1 MRTTRFDV
9 TYRPKF
15 IPSSGMARFLL
26 VSIALVLAYLALV
39 PVLWVNRGVVENGP
53 ISFNAPALKASLT
66 TGNSISQLE
75 RACADQQAISSLDYA
90 RLKIVGGRVDSR
102 ILYGCYAVKSD
113 GTVGG
118 AAVLDQDLI
127 LVKNVSLLKRSGAW
141 RWIGA
146 VKTKTEIVLGS
157 LGLIGILCMYLL
169 YYRRP
174 KPGPPSEP
182 VRQWWKGR
190 VGDVVVGIIIFL
202 SWLIIWILPGRS
214 RARKLRLSFMYGFAY
229 IPFFIIGPFSAV
241 ADYPDA
247 LGVTVVGLLGLGVLW
262 GWLGGRS
269 LLRPS
274 GWGYPDQPLMVRPQP
289 IQPSTQEMP
298 TPPVKP
304 SASMDEATTV
314 PSTSAPNRS
323 TVASP
328 DLRETAAREPASSAH
343 SGLFKVQGPEQL
355 PTFADIGG
363 MTQLKDLLADT
374 FGLLLAFGEEAER
387 YRINFN
393 GILLHGPPGVG
404 KTFIARATAGEF
416 GLNFVRV
423 TTGDLI
429 SKWFGESAKNV
440 AAVFRFA
447 VSNVPCVLFFDEFD
461 SVALRRDD
469 EPDNESRRVVNQLLS
484 SLEEYRSIRELIVI
498 AATNRLERLDPA
510 VVRPGRFDKHVRVDL
525 PDRDARQA
533 ILAAQLRN
541 RPVAHDLDLSE
552 LVDRTQGFT
561 AAALAAVVEAAA
573 LAAFRESTTT
583 GMDTPITTAALL
595 GALMARGGADRPTAT
610 AHSWDDL
617 VLPTRTKDELQE
629 IQRLIED
636 PELARRFG
644 IDPPSGLLLAG
655 PPGTGKT
662 TIARVLAAQAR
673 CSFYSASAAD
683 LTSKWVGESEQRVQA
698 LFARARDNAP
708 SIIFLDELDAIAR
721 KRLAGQDIS
730 DRQLTQLLA
739 EIDGLG
745 SHPGVFVIGATNRP
759 DILDQA
765 ITRGGRLSRTIWIPP
780 PDLDGRVS
788 ILELQTRRMPLGEV
802 DLRAVARVTEGFSGG
817 DLKAVCQ
824 QAAIGA
830 LMRTSDRSGH
840 PETSEAQVLL
850 EDFAGAVAA
859 IQASKK
865 ATTPNPPRR

>member
-1 MRTTRFDV
+1 ML
-9 TYRPKF
+9 
-15 IPSSGMARFLL
+15 ARFLL
-26 VSIALVLAYLALV
+26 VAMALALTYLILV

-53 ISFNAPALKASLT
+53 ISFDAPALKTALT
-66 TGNSISQLE
+66 TGHSVGQLE
-75 RACADQQAISSLDYA
+75 RACAEQQAISSLDYTG
-90 RLKIVGGRVDSR
+90 LKVVGGGVDSR
-102 ILYGCYAVKSD
+102 VLYGCYAVNSD

-118 AAVLDQDLI
+118 AAVLDQNLVP
-127 LVKNVSLLKRSGAW
+127 VKNVSLLKRSGAW

-146 VKTKTEIVLGS
+146 VKTRTEIVLGF
-157 LGLIGILCMYLL
+157 LGLVGILGMYFL

-174 KPGPPSEP
+174 RPGLRSEP
-182 VRQWWKGR
+182 ERQWWQGR
-190 VGDVVVGIIIFL
+190 VSDIGIGMIPFV

-229 IPFFIIGPFSAV
+229 IPFFIIGSFSAV
-241 ADYPDA
+241 TDYPDA
-247 LGVTVVGLLGLGVLW
+247 LSAVVVGLLGLAVLW
-262 GWLGGRS
+262 GWLGGRA
-269 LLRPS
+269 LLRPE
-274 GWGYPDQPLMVRPQP
+274 GWGYPDQLPKARPQP
-289 IQPSTQEMP
+289 IQPSAPEVP

-304 SASMDEATTV
+304 SSSTNQSTAI
-314 PSTSAPNRS
+314 PSASAPSRS
-323 TVASP
+323 SVISP
-328 DLRETAAREPASSAH
+328 DPGETAAAEPTLSSH
-343 SGLFKVQGPEQL
+343 WGLFRVQGPEQL
-355 PTFADIGG
+355 PTFADVGG
-363 MTQLKDLLADT
+363 MTPLKDLLADT

-387 YRINFN
+387 YRISFN

-404 KTFIARATAGEF
+404 KTFVARATAGEF

-423 TTGDLI
+423 ATGDLI

-440 AAVFRFA
+440 AAAFRFA
-447 VSNVPCVLFFDEFD
+447 ASNVPCMLFFDEFD

-484 SLEEYRSIRELIVI
+484 SLEEYRSIRELVVM

-525 PDRDARQA
+525 PDREARRA

-541 RPVAHDLDLSE
+541 RPVTDDLDLSGV
-552 LVDRTQGFT
+552 VDRTQGFT
-561 AAALAAVVEAAA
+561 AAALTAVVEAAA

-583 GMDTPITTAALL
+583 GVDTPITTAALL
-595 GALMARGGADRPTAT
+595 GALMARGGADRPMAT

-617 VLPTRTKDELQE
+617 ILATRTKDELQE

-636 PELARRFG
+636 PELARTFG

-683 LTSKWVGESEQRVQA
+683 LTSKWVGETEQRVQA
-698 LFARARDNAP
+698 LFVRARDNAP

-721 KRLAGQDIS
+721 RHLSNQYIS
-730 DRQLTQLLA
+730 DRQLTQLLV

-759 DILDQA
+759 DMLDQA
-765 ITRGGRLSRTIWIPP
+765 ITRGGRLSRTIWIPL

-788 ILELQTRRMPLGEV
+788 ILELNTHRMPLGKV

-824 QAAIGA
+824 QAAINA
-830 LMRTSDRSGH
+830 LIRTNARSDHS
-840 PETSEAQVLL
+840 ETSEPQVLL

-865 ATTPNPPRR
+865 TTTPNPPHR